1 MSPALAAVPRRVARL
16 LPVVVPLAFLA
27 VLFVYPVTAIIGR
40 GLRPGG
46 HWQVGVVGDVIGD
59 PYYRHV
65 AWFTLW
71 QAALSTVLTLV
82 VAIPVAAVFAR
93 FEFRGRRVLWSLLLV
108 PFVLPTVVVGA
119 AFLALLGPKSA
130 IGVDL
135 HDTIWLVLAAHVFFN
150 LAVIVRTVGGLW
162 GNLDP
167 ALEDA
172 ARTLGA
178 SPWRAFREVTLPLL
192 RPAIAA
198 SSSIVFLFC
207 FTSFGVVLL
216 LGGPRARTLEVEIYT
231 QTALLLHLDVAAVLA
246 LIQLVGV
253 GSALLLYARY
263 QRRRSIAQVL
273 RPRSEI
279 ARRPRTFAERTF
291 VAVVL
296 AGLGVLIALP
306 LLLLAW
312 RSFDTPTGPGLT
324 YWQALDSSRR
334 GSTLFVSPVQ
344 AVVNSLTTA
353 AVATVVAL
361 VVGGMAAWVVARP
374 KRGAGGDAD
383 RGGRSVVWF
392 DAALMLPLGTSAVT
406 VGFGF
411 LIALNRPPVDLR
423 DSWWL
428 VPLAQATVAIPFVIR
443 TLVPVLR
450 SIDGRLREA
459 ASVLR
464 ASPGRAFREVDLP
477 MVFRAGLVSAGF
489 AFAVSL
495 GEFGATV
502 FLARSDRPTVPI
514 AIYRFLGAPGA
525 LNLGQAMA
533 LSTLLMGLTGA
544 VVLLID
550 RVRVGSLGEF

>member
-1 MSPALAAVPRRVARL
+1 M
-16 LPVVVPLAFLA
+16 VVVPLAFLA
-27 VLFVYPVTAIIGR
+27 VLFAYPVAAIISR
-40 GLRPGG
+40 GLRPAG
-46 HWQVGVVGDVIGD
+46 HWQLGVVGDVVRD
-59 PYYRHV
+59 PFYRHV

-71 QAALSTVLTLV
+71 QAAASTVLTVLV
-82 VAIPVAAVFAR
+82 ALPVAAVFAR

-119 AFLALLGPKSA
+119 AFLALLGPRPTL
-130 IGVDL
+130 GLDL
-135 HDTIWLVLAAHVFFN
+135 HDTIWLVLIAHVFFN
-150 LAVIVRTVGGLW
+150 LAVVVRTVGGLW

-167 ALEDA
+167 RLEDA

-178 SPWRAFREVTLPLL
+178 SPLRAFREVTLPLL
-192 RPAIAA
+192 MPAIAA
-198 SSSIVFLFC
+198 ASSIVFLFC

-216 LGGPRARTLEVEIYT
+216 LGGARARTLEVEIYT
-231 QTALLLHLDVAAVLA
+231 QTARLLHLDVAAVLA
-246 LIQLVGV
+246 LLQLVGV
-253 GSALLLYARY
+253 GAALLLYARY
-263 QRRRSIAQVL
+263 QRRSSISRAL
-273 RPRSEI
+273 RPRSEV
-279 ARRPRTFAERTF
+279 ARRPRGAAERSF

-296 AGLGVLIALP
+296 AGVGLLVVLP
-306 LLLLAW
+306 LATLAW
-312 RSFDTPTGPGLT
+312 RSISTPSGPALT
-324 YWQALDSSRR
+324 YWRSLGSSRR

-353 AVATVVAL
+353 AVATLIAV
-361 VVGGMAAWVVARP
+361 VVGGMAAWVVAN
-374 KRGAGGDAD
+374 RGGG
-383 RGGRSVVWF
+383 RGGGRSVVWF

-411 LIALNRPPVDLR
+411 LIALNRPPFDLR

-428 VPLAQATVAIPFVIR
+428 VPLAQATVAVPFVIR

-450 SIDGRLREA
+450 SIDGELRAA
-459 ASVLR
+459 ASVLG
-464 ASPGRAFREVDLP
+464 ASPARAFREVDLP
-477 MVFRAGLVSAGF
+477 IMFRAVLVSAGF

-502 FLARSDRPTVPI
+502 FLARSAHPTVPI

-533 LSTLLMGLTGA
+533 LSTLLMLVTGA

-550 RVRVGSLGEF
+550 RVRLGSLGEF

>member
-1 MSPALAAVPRRVARL
+1 VDPHGPGLTRRLGRRAGQVAL
-16 LPVVVPLAFLA
+16 VVVPLAFLG
-27 VLFVYPVTAIIGR
+27 VLFVYPVAAIIDR
-40 GLRPGG
+40 GLRPAG
-46 HWQVGVVGDVIGD
+46 HWQLGVVGDVVGD
-59 PYYRHV
+59 PFYRHV

-71 QAALSTVLTLV
+71 QAAASTVLTLV
-82 VAIPVAAVFAR
+82 VALPVAAVFAR
-93 FEFRGRRVLWSLLLV
+93 FEFHGRRLLWSLLLV
-108 PFVLPTVVVGA
+108 PFVLPTVVVAA
-119 AFLALLGPKSA
+119 AFLALLGPRPA
-130 IGVDL
+130 LGIDL
-135 HDTIWLVLAAHVFFN
+135 HDTIWLVLVAHVFFN
-150 LAVIVRTVGGLW
+150 LAVVVRTVGGLW

-167 ALEDA
+167 ALEQA

-192 RPAIAA
+192 MPAIAA
-198 SSSIVFLFC
+198 ASSIVFLFC

-216 LGGPRARTLEVEIYT
+216 LGGARARTLEVEIYT
-231 QTALLLHLDVAAVLA
+231 QTARLLRLDVAAVLA
-246 LIQLVGV
+246 LLQLVGV
-253 GSALLLYARY
+253 GAALLVYARY
-263 QRRRSIAQVL
+263 QRRRSIAQAL
-273 RPRSEI
+273 RPRSEV
-279 ARRPRTFAERTF
+279 ARPPRTFGERAF
-291 VAVVL
+291 VSGVLVGVGLLVVL
-296 AGLGVLIALP
+296 PLAVLV
-306 LLLLAW
+306 W
-312 RSFDTPTGPGLT
+312 RSIDTPTGVDLT
-324 YWQALDSSRR
+324 YWRALGTSRR
-334 GSTLFVSPVQ
+334 GSTLFVSPLQ
-344 AVVNSLTTA
+344 AVANSLTTA

-361 VVGGMAAWVVARP
+361 VVGGMAAWVVAR
-374 KRGAGGDAD
+374 RGH
-383 RGGRSVVWF
+383 GRSVVWF

-450 SIDGRLREA
+450 SIDGDLRSA
-459 ASVLR
+459 AAVLG
-464 ASPGRAFREVDLP
+464 ASPAQAFREVDLP
-477 MVFRAGLVSAGF
+477 IVFRAALVSAGF

-533 LSTLLMGLTGA
+533 LSTLLMAVTAA

>member
-1 MSPALAAVPRRVARL
+1 MTPALVRRAGRAVL
-16 LPVVVPLAFLA
+16 VVVPLAFLL
-27 VLFVYPVTAIIGR
+27 VLFAYPVASIIGR
-40 GLRPGG
+40 GLRPNG
-46 HWQVGVVGDVIGD
+46 HWQLGVVREVVSD
-59 PYYRHV
+59 PFYRHV

-71 QAALSTVLTLV
+71 QAAASTVLTVL
-82 VAIPVAAVFAR
+82 AALPVAAVFAR

-119 AFLALLGPKSA
+119 AFLALLGPRPA
-130 IGVDL
+130 LGVDL
-135 HDTIWLVLAAHVFFN
+135 HDTIWLVLVAHVFFN
-150 LAVIVRTVGGLW
+150 LAVVVRTVGGLW

-167 ALEDA
+167 RLEDA

-178 SPWRAFREVTLPLL
+178 SPLRAFREVTLPLL
-192 RPAIAA
+192 MPAIAA
-198 SSSIVFLFC
+198 ASSIVFLFC

-216 LGGPRARTLEVEIYT
+216 LGGARARTLEVEIYT
-231 QTALLLHLDVAAVLA
+231 QTARLLHLDEAAVLA
-246 LIQLVGV
+246 LLQLVGV
-253 GSALLLYARY
+253 GAALLLYARY
-263 QRRRSIAQVL
+263 QRRRSITQAL
-273 RPRSEI
+273 RPRSEV
-279 ARRPRTFAERTF
+279 ARRPRTAAERGF

-296 AGLGVLIALP
+296 AGVGLLVVVP
-306 LLLLAW
+306 LATLAW
-312 RSFDTPTGPGLT
+312 RSISTPSGPALT
-324 YWQALDSSRR
+324 YWRALGTSRR
-334 GSTLFVSPVQ
+334 GSTLFVSPLQ

-353 AVATVVAL
+353 AVATLVAV

-374 KRGAGGDAD
+374 RGGPGG
-383 RGGRSVVWF
+383 RPGGGRSIVWF

-411 LIALNRPPVDLR
+411 LIALDHPPFDLR

-428 VPLAQATVAIPFVIR
+428 VPLAQATVAVPFVIR

-450 SIDGRLREA
+450 SIDGELRAA
-459 ASVLR
+459 ASVLG
-464 ASPGRAFREVDLP
+464 ASPARAFREVELP
-477 MVFRAGLVSAGF
+477 IVFRAVLVSAGF

-502 FLARSDRPTVPI
+502 FLARTDHPTVPI

-533 LSTLLMGLTGA
+533 LSTLLMFVTGA

-550 RVRVGSLGEF
+550 RVRLGSLGEF

>member
-1 MSPALAAVPRRVARL
+1 MSRLGRAAL
-16 LPVVVPLAFLA
+16 VVVPLAFLGI
-27 VLFVYPVTAIIGR
+27 LFVYPVAAIIGR

-46 HWQVGVVGDVIGD
+46 HWQLGVVADVVGD
-59 PYYRHV
+59 PFYRHV

-71 QAALSTVLTLV
+71 QAVVSTVLTVLV
-82 VAIPVAAVFAR
+82 ALPVAAVFAR
-93 FEFRGRRVLWSLLLV
+93 FEFRGRRLLWSLLLV

-119 AFLALLGPKSA
+119 AFLALLGPHA
-130 IGVDL
+130 ALGVDL
-135 HDTIWLVLAAHVFFN
+135 HDTIWLVLIAHVFFN
-150 LAVIVRTVGGLW
+150 LAVVVRTVGGLW

-178 SPWRAFREVTLPLL
+178 SPLRAFREVTLPLL
-192 RPAIAA
+192 MPAIAA
-198 SSSIVFLFC
+198 ASSIVFLFC

-216 LGGPRARTLEVEIYT
+216 LGGARARTLEVEIYT
-231 QTALLLHLDVAAVLA
+231 QTARLLHLDVAAVLA
-246 LIQLVGV
+246 LLQLVGV
-253 GSALLLYARY
+253 GAALLLYARY
-263 QRRRSIAQVL
+263 QRRRSITQAL
-273 RPRSEI
+273 RPRSEV
-279 ARRPRTFAERTF
+279 ARRPRTVAERSLL
-291 VAVVL
+291 AAVL
-296 AGLGVLIALP
+296 AGLVVLVVAP
-306 LLLLAW
+306 LAVLAW
-312 RSFDTPTGPGLT
+312 RSISTPSGPGLT
-324 YWQALDSSRR
+324 YWRALSTSRR

-344 AVVNSLTTA
+344 AVINSLTTA
-353 AVATVVAL
+353 AVATLIAV
-361 VVGGMAAWVVARP
+361 VVGGMAAWVVAG
-374 KRGAGGDAD
+374 RG
-383 RGGRSVVWF
+383 GGRSVVWF

-411 LIALNRPPVDLR
+411 LIALDHPPFDLR

-428 VPLAQATVAIPFVIR
+428 VPLAQATVAVPFVIR

-450 SIDGRLREA
+450 SIDVNLRDA
-459 ASVLR
+459 ASVLG

-477 MVFRAGLVSAGF
+477 IVFRAVLVSAGF

-502 FLARSDRPTVPI
+502 FLARSDHPTVPI

-533 LSTLLMGLTGA
+533 LSTLLMLLTGA

-550 RVRVGSLGEF
+550 RVRLGSLGEF